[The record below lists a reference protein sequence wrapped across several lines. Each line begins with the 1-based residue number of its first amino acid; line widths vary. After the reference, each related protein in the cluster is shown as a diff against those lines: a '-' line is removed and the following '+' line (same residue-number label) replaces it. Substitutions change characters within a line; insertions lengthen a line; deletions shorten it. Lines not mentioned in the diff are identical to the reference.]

1 MPPPAIARLEAGL
14 EAQKAGDA
22 RRSMSPNKVEK
33 RAKKP
38 APKQK
43 YRVKF
48 SRFPAEIQQMIWTE
62 AMQKPACHTFKFAMS
77 SERQPNRTW
86 KMDLRA
92 QQINLDTSAYR
103 QWKSMLWNRNYK
115 VPTITDSE
123 ESQLEGEDLH
133 RALKEDPSNP
143 RKSSLQ
149 KSRQAFSKLAN
160 VSFQAGFRRSMID
173 FQRIRLLTPNRRGLR
188 HAAAIDTATDLSIL
202 EFKRGVNDPALHWFE
217 HSTGRMRIDHTRRE
231 VSQLKRVAVHYKK
244 SHKNATRRGPFQCHC
259 SSGSQLN
266 CHLYK
271 ACPVEQ
277 ACFLDCFANLKEFYY
292 VVEVART
299 KELAWKAEY
308 KGQFS

>member
-1 MPPPAIARLEAGL
+1 
-14 EAQKAGDA
+14 
-22 RRSMSPNKVEK
+22 
-33 RAKKP
+33 
-38 APKQK
+38 
-43 YRVKF
+43 
-48 SRFPAEIQQMIWTE
+48 
-62 AMQKPACHTFKFAMS
+62 
-77 SERQPNRTW
+77 
-86 KMDLRA
+86 MDLRA

-231 VSQLKRVAVHYKK
+231 
-244 SHKNATRRGPFQCHC
+244 
-259 SSGSQLN
+259 
-266 CHLYK
+266 

-292 VVEVART
+292 VVEVAHHAQRLGY
-299 KELAWKAEY
+299 KLQSSKDAASAPFELKRFYDMKNEYIQLCPPAYLQFLPKDLREHGALPLEAIDIGGARECLIKVMEFY
-308 KGQFS
+308 KGLRGNDIFKNSLEDRKEVKFGILFAYKIEE